1 MHGKEDKMNILEDLR
16 EKAGF
21 PGPVAQLANE
31 MLVIRQN
38 YEQGQLNAEEYQY
51 LLEEVANIR
60 AQQELANDEVAM
72 RWVVAAAQILA
83 AV

>member
-1 MHGKEDKMNILEDLR
+1 MNILEDLR

-21 PGPVAQLANE
+21 TGQVAQLANE

>member
-1 MHGKEDKMNILEDLR
+1 MNILEDLR

-38 YEQGQLNAEEYQY
+38 YEQGQLSTEEYQY

-72 RWVVAAAQILA
+72 RWVVAAAQLLA

>member
-1 MHGKEDKMNILEDLR
+1 MNILEDLR

-38 YEQGQLNAEEYQY
+38 YEQGQLSTEEYQY

-72 RWVVAAAQILA
+72 RWVVAAAQLLA
-83 AV
+83 SAV

>member
-1 MHGKEDKMNILEDLR
+1 MNILEDLR